1 MSDFLIENVRL
12 IDASCGLDQHGAL
25 LVRRGVIADI
35 GAGID
40 AVTPA
45 DIAAL
50 GRSLLAPGRATV
62 SVLGPKGAMDA
73 ARRFDAA
80 IAG

>member
-1 MSDFLIENVRL
+1 MSHESLLARSEQAAGQVLAFGRL
-12 IDASCGLDQHGAL
+12 LAA
-25 LVRRGVIADI
+25 ADI
-35 GAGID
+35 AAGID
-40 AVTPA
+40 AVTSR

-50 GRSLLAPGRATV
+50 GRSLIEPGRSTV

-80 IAG
+80 LAA